1 MLSLTLMEVNS
12 YLLLLTSIPI
22 AEYAAN
28 RVISHASKSF
38 YLSSTLSSTYLL
50 NNLNNLYKTYYN

>member
-22 AEYAAN
+22 AAYAAN

-38 YLSSTLSSTYLL
+38 YLSSTYLL

>member
-1 MLSLTLMEVNS
+1 MLSLTLMEANS

-22 AEYAAN
+22 AAYAAN

-38 YLSSTLSSTYLL
+38 YLSSTYLL